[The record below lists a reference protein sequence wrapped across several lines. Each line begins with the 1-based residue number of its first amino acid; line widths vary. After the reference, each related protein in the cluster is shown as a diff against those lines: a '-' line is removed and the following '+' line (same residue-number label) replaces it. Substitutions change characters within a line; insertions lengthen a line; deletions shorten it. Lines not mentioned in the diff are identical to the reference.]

1 MNKLLFVIDL
11 GHFFA
16 YRLSKTPQ
24 GTGRLDML
32 ESFESGEAHNKY
44 SNKVTDQAGKFG
56 ESVGKNSSIQGTGE
70 SHNIDL
76 ENEKRLLKTISKAI
90 TRILKEEKNDGWFM
104 AAEKAI
110 NKQIVDCLDQDVKS
124 KLEKNIA
131 ADLTK
136 ADKADIVARF
146 V

>member
-11 GHFFA
+11 GHFIA

-24 GTGRLDML
+24 GTGRLDMI
-32 ESFESGEAHNKY
+32 ESFDSVEAHNRY
-44 SNKVTDQAGKFG
+44 SDKVTDQAGKFG
-56 ESVGKNSSIQGTGE
+56 ESVGKNSSVKSSGE

-90 TRILKEEKNDGWFM
+90 TRIVKEEKCDGWHM

-110 NKQIVDCLDQDVKS
+110 NRQIVECLDPDIKE